1 MKKGYKKLLIFQLIL
16 LVIFIFNSFVSSIL
30 TKYNQIIFLI
40 IILIFFKFLFGFE
53 KDRHRYIKDLILETI
68 IFLLTYFIIF
78 YLSGIIIGFA
88 KTTNYYTLSG
98 FIDFIIP
105 LVLSIILKEYLRYM
119 MLTKSEYCKLLN
131 VTTVIL
137 FIIFDVSN
145 AIFYNSFSNN
155 YDSFMFISLTL
166 LPAIGNNIVCSYI
179 SRSSGYK
186 PVILYLL
193 CINLYQY
200 LLPIIP
206 NPNEYLLSVINLLV
220 PFSYGFSIY
229 RFYSRVKDEDILRD
243 YNKKKINSL
252 IPALIISIIAVYF
265 TSGYFKYY
273 MVAIASGSMT
283 PNINKGDVVI
293 IEKTNNYEE
302 IEVGQ
307 VMAYKYN
314 NVIVV
319 HRVIRKINDDGSY
332 YFYTKG
338 DNNLDEDNYPIKEDM
353 VIGVVDIK
361 IPYIGIPTVWLNNLW
376 E

>member
-293 IEKTNNYEE
+293 IEKTNKYDE

-353 VIGVVDIK
+353 VIGVVDVK
-361 IPYIGIPTVWLNNLW
+361 IPYIGIPTVWLNNL
-376 E
+376 

>member
-40 IILIFFKFLFGFE
+40 IILIFFKFMFGFE

-78 YLSGIIIGFA
+78 YLLGIIIGFA

-353 VIGVVDIK
+353 VIGVVDVK
-361 IPYIGIPTVWLNNLW
+361 IPYIGIPTVWLNNL
-376 E
+376 

>member
-78 YLSGIIIGFA
+78 YLLGIIIGFA

-206 NPNEYLLSVINLLV
+206 NPNEYLLSIINLLV

-293 IEKTNNYEE
+293 IEKTNNYDE

-319 HRVIRKINDDGSY
+319 HRVIKKINDNGSY

-338 DNNLDEDNYPIKEDM
+338 DNNQDEDNYPIKEDM
-353 VIGVVDIK
+353 VIGVVDVK
-361 IPYIGIPTVWLNNLW
+361 IPYIGIPTVWLNSL
-376 E
+376 

>member
-131 VTTVIL
+131 VTSVIL

-145 AIFYNSFSNN
+145 AIFYNCFSNN

-353 VIGVVDIK
+353 VIGVVDVK
-361 IPYIGIPTVWLNNLW
+361 IPYIGIPTVWLNNL
-376 E
+376 

>member
-1 MKKGYKKLLIFQLIL
+1 MKKSYKKLLIFQLIL

-40 IILIFFKFLFGFE
+40 IILIIFKFMFGFE
-53 KDRHRYIKDLILETI
+53 KDRHRYIKDLILETV

-98 FIDFIIP
+98 FTDFIIP

-229 RFYSRVKDEDILRD
+229 RFYGRVKDEDILRD

-293 IEKTNNYEE
+293 IEKTNKYEE

-319 HRVIRKINDDGSY
+319 HRVIRKINDNGNY

-338 DNNLDEDNYPIKEDM
+338 DNNQDEDNYPIKEDM
-353 VIGVVDIK
+353 VIGVVDVK
-361 IPYIGIPTVWLNNLW
+361 IPYIGIPTVWLNSL
-376 E
+376 

>member
-78 YLSGIIIGFA
+78 YLFGIIIGFA

-361 IPYIGIPTVWLNNLW
+361 IPYIGIPTVWLNNL
-376 E
+376 

>member
-1 MKKGYKKLLIFQLIL
+1 MKKSYKKLLIFQLIL

-40 IILIFFKFLFGFE
+40 IILIIFKFMFGFE

-78 YLSGIIIGFA
+78 YLLGIIIGFA

-98 FIDFIIP
+98 FTDFIIP
-105 LVLSIILKEYLRYM
+105 LILSIILKEYLRYM

-131 VTTVIL
+131 VTTIIL

-293 IEKTNNYEE
+293 IEKTDKYDE
-302 IEVGQ
+302 IEVEQ

-319 HRVIRKINDDGSY
+319 HRVIRKINDNGSY

-338 DNNLDEDNYPIKEDM
+338 DNNQDEDNYPIKEDM
-353 VIGVVDIK
+353 VIGVVDVK
-361 IPYIGIPTVWLNNLW
+361 IPYIGIPTVWLNSL
-376 E
+376 

>member
-353 VIGVVDIK
+353 VIGVVDVK
-361 IPYIGIPTVWLNNLW
+361 IPYIGIPTVWLNNL
-376 E
+376 

>member
-338 DNNLDEDNYPIKEDM
+338 DNNPDEDNYPIKEDM
-353 VIGVVDIK
+353 VIGVVDVK
-361 IPYIGIPTVWLNNLW
+361 IPYIGIPTVWLNNL
-376 E
+376 

>member
-78 YLSGIIIGFA
+78 YLFGIIIGFA

-353 VIGVVDIK
+353 VIGVVDVK
-361 IPYIGIPTVWLNNLW
+361 IPYIGIPTVWLNNL
-376 E
+376 

>member
-40 IILIFFKFLFGFE
+40 IILIIFKFLFGFE

-307 VMAYKYN
+307 VIAYKYN

-361 IPYIGIPTVWLNNLW
+361 IPYIGIPTVWLNNL
-376 E
+376 

>member
-40 IILIFFKFLFGFE
+40 IILIIFKFLFGFE

-353 VIGVVDIK
+353 VIGVVDVK
-361 IPYIGIPTVWLNNLW
+361 IPYIGIPTVWLNNL
-376 E
+376 

>member
-361 IPYIGIPTVWLNNLW
+361 IPYIGIPTVWLNNL
-376 E
+376 

>member
-293 IEKTNNYEE
+293 IEKTDKYEE

-319 HRVIRKINDDGSY
+319 HRVIKKINDNGSY

-338 DNNLDEDNYPIKEDM
+338 DNNQDEDNYPIKEDM
-353 VIGVVDIK
+353 VIGVVDVK
-361 IPYIGIPTVWLNNLW
+361 IPYIGIPTVWLNSL
-376 E
+376 

>member
-98 FIDFIIP
+98 FTDFIIP
-105 LVLSIILKEYLRYM
+105 LILSIILKEYLRYM

-361 IPYIGIPTVWLNNLW
+361 IPYIGIPTVWLNNL
-376 E
+376 